1 MTRGKVK
8 LSFIVDDEARKAT
21 YKKRKNNLLKK
32 VDELSTLCGIE
43 ACAIVYSP
51 YELEPEIWPTPQ
63 GVQSVL
69 SKFKAMPE
77 FEKNK
82 KMVNQ
87 QAFMKQ
93 RIMKAEEQLKRL
105 RKNNRE
111 IEMKN
116 LMSQCIKEGKV
127 VHNNM
132 SMHDLNT
139 FNWFIDQN
147 LKDIS
152 RRLEAEDTNGQ
163 RQAHIIANQSQVQLQ
178 MALVPPPLAITS
190 NNEEMPIVIGD
201 GHVEMV
207 INNDDIMQEKL
218 FMDLMINGN
227 ADKTIPFGHSND
239 ANLQN

>member
-32 VDELSTLCGIE
+32 VDELSILCGIE

-51 YELEPEIWPTPQ
+51 YEPEPEIWPTPQ
-63 GVQSVL
+63 GVQRVL
-69 SKFKAMPE
+69 SKFKAVPE
-77 FEKNK
+77 FEKDK

-93 RIMKAEEQLKRL
+93 RITKAEEQLKRL
-105 RKNNRE
+105 RRNNRE

-127 VHNNM
+127 VHNNI
-132 SMHDLNT
+132 SLHDLNT
-139 FNWFIDQN
+139 LDWFIDQN
-147 LKDIS
+147 LKDIN
-152 RRLEAEDTNGQ
+152 RRLEADDT
-163 RQAHIIANQSQVQLQ
+163 NQSQAQLQ
-178 MALVPPPLAITS
+178 MALVPPPPPVITS
-190 NNEEMPIVIGD
+190 SNEEMPMVMGD

-207 INNDDIMQEKL
+207 INNDDIIMQEKL
-218 FMDLMINGN
+218 FMDSMINGN
-227 ADKTIPFGHSND
+227 MAKTIPFSHSND
-239 ANLQN
+239 ANHQN